1 MRSLEQY
8 RVQKLFESSTD
19 PSLAIRNFV
28 NDNAKERWEGL
39 FNFFNKYDMTVSG
52 DRIEAMDHINDLIAA
67 CNMLKS
73 MITKTQMK

>member
-19 PSLAIRNFV
+19 PNLTIRHFV
-28 NDNAKERWEGL
+28 NDNAKERWEGVL
-39 FNFFNKYDMTVSG
+39 NFLNKYDMTVPG
-52 DRIEAMDHINDLIAA
+52 DRMEAMDHIDDLIAA

-73 MITKTQMK
+73 MITKTQSK

>member
-19 PSLAIRNFV
+19 PNLAIRRFV
-28 NDNAKERWEGL
+28 NDQAKERWEDTL
-39 FNFFNKYDMTVSG
+39 NFLNKYDMTVQG
-52 DRIEAMDHINDLIAA
+52 DRLYAMEHLDGVIAA